1 MIVPLLLAAAVLA
14 ALSGAPGLLLRR
26 GARAA
31 QRVATLATV
40 AASGLG
46 LCGAAAALVASAAP
60 RLAEPAWTLAGMPVG
75 VRVDGLAAVFLIPI
89 FLVSGLGAVYGEA
102 YWAETDHPDS
112 GRKLRFFY
120 GLMTGAMVLVTLARG
135 AALFLISWEVMALS
149 AFFLIVTDG
158 RERATREAGWIYLA
172 ATHVATLALLGLFAV
187 VQRAS
192 GALALDPVPA
202 GIAAAP
208 AGSAVFLLALLGF
221 GLKAGVLPLH
231 VWLPGAHS
239 AAPSHVSA
247 LMSGVMIKVGIYG
260 LVRVLSLFPDPPAWW
275 GESLLGVGILTG
287 ILGVAFALGQHDLK
301 RLLAYHSVENIGIIV
316 LGLGLATAGRSA
328 GRPEW
333 VTLGL
338 GGALLHVVNHALF
351 KSLLFFG
358 AGCVAHSTGTREMDR
373 LGGLL
378 TAMPRTGALFLVGA
392 VAICGLPPLNG
403 FVSEWLLY
411 LGLFE
416 PLRAPAA
423 GSWFWVSFLA
433 AGLALIGALALAC
446 FVKAFGA
453 VFLGLPR
460 SERAAGAREVGWPM
474 LAPMAVLA
482 AACLAVGLWPAAVAP
497 ALQRAVAAA
506 APTGDAGLPALTA
519 LAALGP
525 LSTMSLAL
533 LAALGLVGLVLG
545 RRLRSTRRA
554 AVTWDC
560 GYAAPSPRQQYT
572 SSSFAQ
578 LLVGFFRW
586 ALVPSEESTRLGA
599 AFPRAARFH
608 SSVPDTILDRLLLPG
623 LRSAARFTL
632 YARYLQQGR
641 VQVYLL
647 YVVLT
652 LLLLLATV

>member
-1 MIVPLLLAAAVLA
+1 MIVQLVLAAAALA
-14 ALSGAPGLLLRR
+14 ALSGVPGLLLRPWAR
-26 GARAA
+26 GA
-31 QRVATLATV
+31 QRVATLASLG
-40 AASGLG
+40 ASGLG
-46 LCGAAAALVASAAP
+46 LAGAVGALASAAP
-60 RLAEPAWTLAGMPVG
+60 PQLAEPAWTLAGMPVG
-75 VRVDGLAAVFLIPI
+75 VRLDGLAALFLIPI
-89 FLVSGLGAVYGEA
+89 FLISGLGAVYGEV
-102 YWAETDHPDS
+102 YWAANDQPDG

-120 GLMTGAMVLVTLARG
+120 GLMTGALALVTLARG

-172 ATHVATLALLGLFAV
+172 ATHVATLALLGLFAAL
-187 VQRAS
+187 QRAS
-192 GALALDPVPA
+192 GDLALDPVPA
-202 GIAAAP
+202 GIAPTP

-275 GESLLGVGILTG
+275 AESLLAIGILTG

-338 GGALLHVVNHALF
+338 GGALLHVLNHALF
-351 KSLLFFG
+351 KSLLFLG
-358 AGCVAHSTGTREMDR
+358 AGAVAHSTGTREMDR

-378 TAMPRTGALFLVGA
+378 KPMPRTGGLFLVGA

-416 PLRAPAA
+416 PLRAPAG

-460 SERAAGAREVGWPM
+460 GAHAAGAREVPWPM
-474 LAPMAVLA
+474 LVPMAVLA
-482 AACLAVGLWPAAVAP
+482 AACLAVGLWPAAIAP
-497 ALQRAVAAA
+497 ALQHALEAA
-506 APTGDAGLPALTA
+506 APGGAAGLPRLTA

-525 LSTMSLAL
+525 LSRVNLSL
-533 LAALGLVGLVLG
+533 LAALGLGGLLLP
-545 RRLRSTRRA
+545 RRLRSTRRT

-560 GYAAPSPRQQYT
+560 GYAAPGPRQQYT

-578 LLVGFFRW
+578 ILVGFFGW
-586 ALVPSEESTRLGA
+586 ALLPREESTRLAA

-608 SSVPDTILDRLLLPG
+608 SEVPDTVLDRLLLPG